1 VSRDAVA
8 DFARLRVEH
17 PMWQVTR
24 AGVGF
29 REFEARKGG
38 LVIRA
43 ASLGELAKRIRVVEL
58 HPPG

>member
-8 DFARLRVEH
+8 VLTAFKLAH
-17 PMWQVTR
+17 PLWAVTR
-24 AGVGF
+24 AGTSL
-29 REFEARKGG
+29 RAFEARKGG